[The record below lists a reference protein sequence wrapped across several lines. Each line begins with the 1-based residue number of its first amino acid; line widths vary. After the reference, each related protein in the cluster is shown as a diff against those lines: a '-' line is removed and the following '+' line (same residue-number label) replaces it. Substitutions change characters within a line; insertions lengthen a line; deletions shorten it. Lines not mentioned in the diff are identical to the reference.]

1 MEINETTD
9 PHTLVGAQ
17 IIYRIKYAQRLI
29 NRTEYAWGSEK
40 LDTVTE
46 ISEPFPGQFQV
57 VTEQHVRLRWGT
69 DSIRL
74 VRPAAPTQYADEIAR
89 LGNGGTVR
97 IGDEGEFGFWTG
109 GGLEINLSYGVQAGC
124 GVDHEEECDGPL
136 SDDDI
141 RKAVAL
147 LTAYLALKDEE
158 GKS

>member
-1 MEINETTD
+1 MELTD
-9 PHTLVGAQ
+9 LVGAK
-17 IIYRIKYAQRLI
+17 ITYRFKRTVLRL
-29 NRTEYAWGSEK
+29 NSGVEYAWGQEHTDVVK
-40 LDTVTE
+40 ETTPP
-46 ISEPFPGQFQV
+46 PFPGEAPQV
-57 VTEQHVRLRWGT
+57 VTETGVRLRWGV
-69 DSIRL
+69 DAIN
-74 VRPAAPTQYADEIAR
+74 VIEPPASAAYADEIAR

-97 IGDEGEFGFWTG
+97 IGAEDEDGFWTG

-147 LTAYLALKDEE
+147 LTAYLAFKDEE